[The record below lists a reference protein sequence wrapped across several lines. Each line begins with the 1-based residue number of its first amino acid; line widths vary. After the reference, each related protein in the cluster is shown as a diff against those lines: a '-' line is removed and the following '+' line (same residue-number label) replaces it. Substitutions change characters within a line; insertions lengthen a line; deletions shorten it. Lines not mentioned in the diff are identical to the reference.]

1 MLEGFD
7 ALVQAAMDDWKI
19 PGLALA
25 ILHDGEPMLVKGY
38 GVRDM
43 AEPAPVTASTQFLL
57 CSLTKSLTAAGLGLL
72 VDARELDWSTPVRD
86 VVPGFR
92 LQDPVATA
100 SLTVRDLLSHQS
112 GLPRHDWIH
121 SPGDLDIRQMLDRLP
136 HLAPSRGFRE
146 VWQYQNLGYVIAGH
160 VAERITGQ
168 RWEDF
173 TAERLLRPLGFSRF
187 SFSTQAL
194 AAEPD
199 HAHPH
204 VMDRGECLRAAWA
217 PIRATAAGGLNASVE
232 DFARWMRCLLDE
244 GKADGQPLLSPP
256 IVRDMTAPRV
266 HVCRAEYDEVGDIHY
281 GLGLT
286 VEHYRGERTVSHSG
300 SWLGWAGLMT
310 LLPARRIGI
319 AVLTNRAPSAVT
331 ALLTYAALDRL
342 CGHAPIDWFGRL
354 RTRRQEMLAQ
364 MRTDKAAQLAQRR
377 PDTTPSHALHEYAG
391 IYAHPAYG
399 EIIIESDGAGLAW
412 QWRGMTGKLTHR
424 HYDVFT
430 TAEKLTEI
438 HPDNLAL
445 TFLYDRDGH
454 IDRIAAP
461 FEPLV
466 EDIVFRRTAGGAA
479 AVAADAGTHARWIG
493 EYRHAGTRIDIGADA
508 AGGLVLDMTGQ
519 PTRRLLALHDTV
531 FQVEGLP
538 QFRVACRV
546 SEDGE
551 AATLV
556 FHQPNGTF
564 VATRVV
570 Q

>member
-1 MLEGFD
+1 MLDGFE
-7 ALVQAAMDDWKI
+7 ALVQEAMDDWKI

-25 ILHDGEPMLVKGY
+25 ILHGGKPLLVKGY

-72 VDARELDWSTPVRD
+72 VDARKLDWSTTVRD
-86 VVPGFR
+86 VIPGFR
-92 LQDPVATA
+92 LHDPVATV
-100 SLTVRDLLSHQS
+100 SLTIRDLLCHHS

-121 SPGDLDIRQMLDRLP
+121 SPGDLDTGQMLDRLP

-146 VWQYQNLGYVIAGH
+146 AWQYQNLGYVIAGH

-173 TAERLLRPLGFSRF
+173 TAERLLGPLGFSRF

-204 VMDRGECLRAAWA
+204 VMDGGECVRAAWA
-217 PIRATAAGGLNASVE
+217 PIRATAAGGVNASVE

-244 GKADGQPLLSPP
+244 GKAEGQRLLSPSV
-256 IVRDMTAPRV
+256 VRDMMTPHV
-266 HVCRAEYDEVGDIHY
+266 HVCRAEYEEVGDVHY

-286 VEHYRGERTVSHSG
+286 VEQYRGERTVSHSG

-331 ALLTYAALDRL
+331 MLLIYAALDRL

-354 RTRRQEMLAQ
+354 RTKRQQMLAQ
-364 MRTDKAAQLAQRR
+364 MRTDKAAQKAQRR
-377 PDTTPSHALHEYAG
+377 TDTTPTHALHEYAG
-391 IYAHPAYG
+391 TYAHPAYG
-399 EIIIESDGAGLAW
+399 EITIESDGAGLSW
-412 QWRGMTGKLTHR
+412 QWRGMSGKLTHR

-430 TAEKLTEI
+430 TAERLTEI

-445 TFLYDRDGH
+445 TFLYDREGY

-461 FEPLV
+461 LEPLV
-466 EDIVFRRTAGGAA
+466 DDIVFRRTAGEDLTAA
-479 AVAADAGTHARWIG
+479 ADTSTLDRWIG
-493 EYRHAGTRIDIGADA
+493 EYRHGATRIYIGADA
-508 AGGLVLDMTGQ
+508 AGGLLLDIGSQ
-519 PTRRLLALHDTV
+519 PTRRLLPLRDTV
-531 FQVEGLP
+531 FQVEGLQ
-538 QFRVACRV
+538 QFRVEFRV
-546 SEDGE
+546 PETGE
-551 AATLV
+551 TDTLV

-570 Q
+570 S